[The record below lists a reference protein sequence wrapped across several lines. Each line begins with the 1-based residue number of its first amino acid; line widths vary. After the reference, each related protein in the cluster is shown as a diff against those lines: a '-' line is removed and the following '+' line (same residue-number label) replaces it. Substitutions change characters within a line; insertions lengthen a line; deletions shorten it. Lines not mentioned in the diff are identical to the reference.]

1 MDFLSLDHPMQKR
14 TFTVLVILV
23 TAAALVGLNEFD
35 MLEYLARYVFIFL
48 MGFYFLGQFAQR
60 RFKS

>member
-1 MDFLSLDHPMQKR
+1 MQMR
-14 TFTVLVILV
+14 TVTVLVILV

-35 MLEYLARYVFIFL
+35 WLDYLARYVFIFL
-48 MGFYFLGQFAQR
+48 MGFYFLGQFTQR

>member
-1 MDFLSLDHPMQKR
+1 
-14 TFTVLVILV
+14 
-23 TAAALVGLNEFD
+23 
-35 MLEYLARYVFIFL
+35 LARYVFIFL

>member
-1 MDFLSLDHPMQKR
+1 MQKR

-35 MLEYLARYVFIFL
+35 MARLPGPVCLHLLDGVLLPGAICSTPIQVL
-48 MGFYFLGQFAQR
+48 NVQF
-60 RFKS
+60 

>member
-1 MDFLSLDHPMQKR
+1 MKKR
-14 TFTVLVILV
+14 TFTVLVIVV

-35 MLEYLARYVFIFL
+35 ILDYLVRYVFIFL